1 MEELYHQVES
11 ALLWLED
18 LHSSNG
24 RNWFLDLHWKY
35 LELKYF
41 PSLFPDD
48 YGNTIPDKEIIEGL
62 IRLRVRVCSSKITFL
77 SKLFL
82 NREIDSYLF
91 KMLPRPRAPR

>member
-1 MEELYHQVES
+1 MKELYDQVQS

-24 RNWFLDLHWKY
+24 RNWFLDLHWEY

-48 YGNTIPDKEIIEGL
+48 YGITISDKDIIEGL
-62 IRLRVRVCSSKITFL
+62 IQLRGRVCSSKITFL